1 MTTKTEAKSLIEKL
15 VEVAQAVR
23 YIEKG
28 GRNSAQNYKFVGEAQ
43 VVEKVGPE
51 LLERGVLAYPQHRVV
66 GVPFT
71 FTTAQGSVQVLT
83 TIESTWVFTD
93 GVDKVEVV
101 TVGQGTD
108 AGDKGV
114 YKAMTGA
121 KKYGLLQALMIATG
135 DDPEETREDEKAEA
149 RTSTKASA
157 KKKETPAEDVDPDAA
172 TTSQKNRMYAMAK
185 DAGIDLSTKEGKTT
199 LQAIVLAATGKHSSK
214 ELKKDDMDV
223 IFQTLES
230 QAEAVAA

>member
-1 MTTKTEAKSLIEKL
+1 MVKQGKTLVEKL

-43 VVEKVGPE
+43 VVEKVGPK
-51 LLERGVLAYPQHRVV
+51 LLELGVLAFPQHRVV
-66 GVPFT
+66 GSPQQ
-71 FTTAQGSVQVLT
+71 FTTAKGSVQFLT

-93 GVDKVEVV
+93 GSDQTIEVV
-101 TVGQGTD
+101 TIGQGTD

-135 DDPEETREDEKAEA
+135 DDPEETRADEQPEQQP
-149 RTSTKASA
+149 RQQ
-157 KKKETPAEDVDPDAA
+157 PAQEDVDPDKA
-172 TTSQKNRMYAMAK
+172 TQAQLGRMFAMAK
-185 DAGIDLSTKEGKTT
+185 DAGIDLGTDDGKKAM
-199 LQAIVLAATGKHSSK
+199 QAIVFAATGKRSSK
-214 ELKKDDMDV
+214 QLKKDDMDV
-223 IFQTLES
+223 IYQTLEN
-230 QAEAVAA
+230 QTAETVAA